1 MHINKCLYRHMHTY
15 THKRAH
21 VHTYMRAQS
30 AYCLSRETYAEALNF
45 CLPILLDLLLP
56 RLEYDTRDIPI
67 L

>member
-1 MHINKCLYRHMHTY
+1 MHTY